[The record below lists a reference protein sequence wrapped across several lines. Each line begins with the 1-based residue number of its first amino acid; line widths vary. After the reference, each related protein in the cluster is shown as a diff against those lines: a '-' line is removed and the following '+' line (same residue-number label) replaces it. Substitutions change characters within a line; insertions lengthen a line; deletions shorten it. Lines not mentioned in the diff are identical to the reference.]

1 MTITPEK
8 KDPGNVESL
17 PLSPP
22 PAAPRGFLAAYKE
35 DQGRLAR
42 MAAFW
47 TVVFFVGFGCRFLHD
62 LLVRWPALREP
73 LGGLRIPIVGVD
85 VTAAFLVSMLLFLV
99 GVVLVQRWQQTPK
112 VADLLIETEAELKK
126 VTWPKGQ
133 EVWNASLVVMISVVI
148 LGALLALGD
157 LLLARIMRALIL
169 GSP

>member
-22 PAAPRGFLAAYKE
+22 PVATRGFLATYKE
-35 DQGRLAR
+35 DQGRHAR

-85 VTAAFLVSMLLFLV
+85 LTAAFLVSMSLFLV
-99 GVVLVQRWQQTPK
+99 GVLLVQRWQQTPK
-112 VADLLIETEAELKK
+112 VADLLIDTEAELKK
-126 VTWPKGQ
+126 VTWPKGE

-157 LLLARIMRALIL
+157 VFLARIMRALVL